1 MGEEALIVGGGIL
14 IFATGFVI
22 GAKWYHRSVRRKI
35 IATQPLM
42 ANAMGDILVRASQE
56 HLTAEQIKAMVK
68 EEMQFIQIVS

>member
-1 MGEEALIVGGGIL
+1 
-14 IFATGFVI
+14 
-22 GAKWYHRSVRRKI
+22 
-35 IATQPLM
+35 M